1 MAKTRKPRTLI
12 PRGIPLESLEVLSEE
27 NIEFLNSLG
36 ITTVQEVAALLG
48 DEGTAEH
55 LKQSLGLSEGEL
67 HRLRAEIRR
76 LMPVTLFRFRRM
88 KEATGKFATGALPP
102 PQPEFLA
109 AVMLSPYVTIAH
121 PVELPAS
128 VDHRSEMPPV
138 RDQGGR
144 GTCVAFASTAV
155 REHLEIQAG
164 AEPEKIDLS
173 EQYLYWWCKQH
184 DGIPPE
190 QTPYGGTYLSV
201 GFDGLKESGVPEDEV
216 WPYNPTPEHTDESGR
231 TGPDPQGP
239 PPPEAPQK
247 AQEYRTIRTIK
258 LNPTNV
264 NDIKTC
270 LADGKVVAFS
280 IPVFNSWYSNAAV
293 LRYGKINMPFPGE
306 TPVGGHAMAMVGYVD
321 DEKSPGGGYFV
332 IRNSWKDWGYDSVWG
347 KGYGT
352 IPYKYI
358 QEFGQAAYSADRYS
372 KADVYIRDNPADD
385 GTVPVEGVYRDSPDI
400 WIRHDPDGEEEH
412 LHFLDGHTNH
422 IHVRLFNKG
431 PAVAYHVR
439 AHVYAALA
447 SPAIWTEHWEK
458 VGEIL
463 VEEIHPDKP
472 FVGSVPWKPEYR
484 VLYSFLVRVESD
496 DDRIQHDWEV
506 KWDNNIAQKN
516 VVTIEMPPGGEAKF
530 RFSLLGMRQHSINPD
545 VLVDRSAMPEGTS
558 LSLRLPI
565 ASLESADIS
574 GGVVHLRNRL
584 RSAWVDI
591 MGDKAELKG
600 LFVRR
605 RGQARVWTTLKLPD
619 SVEPG
624 DDVYPLVFEEHLN
637 ALPAGKLTFRIKVVP
652 PRDDV
657 KGWRNLGGSLRVKW

>member
-1 MAKTRKPRTLI
+1 MASVRKPKTLI
-12 PRGIPLESLEVLSEE
+12 PRGIPAEALEALSEE
-27 NIEFLNSLG
+27 NIEFLHSLG

-48 DEGTAEH
+48 DREMAEQV
-55 LKQSLGLSEGEL
+55 KDSLGMTEGDFL
-67 HRLRAEIRR
+67 RLRAEIRR
-76 LMPVTLFRFRRM
+76 LMPITRLRGRGR
-88 KEATGKFATGALPP
+88 KEMTGRFATGALPP
-102 PQPEFLA
+102 PHPEFIA
-109 AVMLSPYVTIAH
+109 ATMLSPYVTIAH

-173 EQYLYWWCKQH
+173 EQYLYWWCKEH
-184 DGIPPE
+184 DGIPAD

-201 GFDGLKESGVPEDEV
+201 GFDGLKESGIPEDKV
-216 WPYNPTPEHTDESGR
+216 WPYNPQPAQVDESGR

-239 PPPEAPQK
+239 PPPEAPRK

-258 LNPTNV
+258 LNPTSV

-293 LRYGKINMPFPGE
+293 LRYGKINLPFPGE
-306 TPVGGHAMAMVGYVD
+306 TPVGGHAMAIVGYVD

-347 KGYGT
+347 PGYGT

-372 KADVYIRDNPADD
+372 AADVYIRDNPDDD

-400 WIRHDPDGEEEH
+400 WLRHDPDGETDP
-412 LHFLDGHTNH
+412 LNLLDDHTNH
-422 IHVRLFNKG
+422 IHIRLFNKG
-431 PAVAYHVR
+431 PAVAYNVR
-439 AHVYAALA
+439 AHIYVAVA
-447 SPAIWTEHWEK
+447 SPAIWPEHWEK
-458 VGEIL
+458 VGEVL
-463 VEEIHPDKP
+463 AEEIHPDAP
-472 FVGSVPWKPEYR
+472 FVGSVPWKPKYR

-496 DDRIQHDWEV
+496 DDKIQHDWEV

-516 VVTIEMPPGGEAKF
+516 VVTVEMPPGGELKF
-530 RFSLLGMRQHSINPD
+530 RFSLLGMRQHSLTPD
-545 VLVDRSAMPEGTS
+545 MIVDRSSFPDETS
-558 LSLRLPI
+558 LKVRLPI
-565 ASLESADIS
+565 SALSSAEVS
-574 GGVVHLRNRL
+574 GGIVHARKRL
-584 RSAWVDI
+584 RSAWVEI
-591 MGDKAELKG
+591 LEGKAEMKG
-600 LFVRR
+600 LFIKQ
-605 RGQARVWTTLKLPD
+605 RGQARVWTALRLPD
-619 SVEPG
+619 TAEPG
-624 DDVYPLVFEEHLN
+624 ETYPLVFEERLD
-637 ALPAGKLTFRIKVVP
+637 ALSAGRLTCYVKVVP
-652 PRDDV
+652 PREDRS
-657 KGWRNLGGSLRVKW
+657 GWHDLGGSLMVKW